1 MIVESII
8 LENWKKFRDPVEI
21 QFQDGLNIIH
31 GPNESGKTTL
41 MESLR
46 TILFSKHSSRS
57 KNIKAIIPFDS
68 QLAPQAMIT
77 FRNNGDRYKVTK
89 RFIQPMSALEKWNSN
104 GWERLSEGDAADRA
118 VASITG
124 GELPRTGDTKP
135 QFWGVS
141 QCLWMVQGEPIISDE
156 LNSET
161 FSSLQRMIG
170 ASIESGEEKRI
181 LEVLNE
187 RFSEYYTATR
197 KDRKQSPL
205 LKLEESLKEEKE
217 ELQKS
222 REKLHRKD
230 ELMRNLEDNEFM
242 KNKKTLTLKEAR
254 EELSDLQKTIEE
266 ARNHKEERERLAGEV
281 ENLNTHYNTLKEK
294 INDITHTSEE
304 IDDLESKNDSLE
316 KEKKLQESEL
326 LKAESHIKQVKEEVE
341 DLKSTMEEFSEKKTT
356 ASIAHSTV
364 LRELQLEDKGS
375 ILKEMNGLKEELES
389 KEESYRSINAPSR
402 SQLDEIETLKNSIRD
417 TRTKLDAIG
426 LNIHASGELDGSIY
440 LDGEEFTLDREDRN
454 WNAYQSVR
462 IELEKGVFEI
472 KSGNEDVK
480 LLKSEL
486 EDMEIECASL
496 TAPYNETELEPL
508 RELLNTK
515 KGLKIRIDQINK
527 DLAKKGGRD
536 SLVREVAELEAKIQR
551 NWSKI
556 PDDSPFKNCMDG
568 DKNDLADL
576 LSEKINKIEEKEV
589 FLKDNESKL
598 QSNLKELQ
606 DQYTATDKYISQM
619 ENKVKSN
626 EEFIEKYSERLRG
639 LEEDGITVD
648 SMEAQQNDISMKL
661 ERKERTLRI
670 YQDEMEEKEEKPT
683 KDYSNSENK
692 ARRLEEDVKDLELSH
707 VRMESDLNNL
717 TQDFT
722 DMNTLEES
730 INENEKSLEDMENDA
745 AAIELLYDLTMHYK
759 ENTIVS
765 LTDPIKRI
773 VTEDL
778 EKILGPKYSLEFD
791 NKLKPCSVTPE
802 GREAEALLDVL
813 SFGTQEQIWCIFRL
827 ALGRLLSKEDKQLV
841 VLDDPLVNT
850 DPLRMHHALEVLEES
865 ARDMQVFVVTC
876 DVDKYNSLSDARFI
890 SMENL

>member
-1 MIVESII
+1 MIVESIS

-21 QFQDGLNIIH
+21 QFQDGLNVIH

-57 KNIKAIIPFDS
+57 RNIKAIIPFDS
-68 QLAPQAMIT
+68 QLAPQAMVT

-89 RFIQPMSALEKWNSN
+89 RFVQPMSVLEKWNMTV
-104 GWERLSEGDAADRA
+104 WERLSEGDAADRT
-118 VASITG
+118 VAGITG

-197 KDRKQSPL
+197 KDRKKSPL
-205 LKLEESLKEEKE
+205 LKLEEALQKEKE
-217 ELQKS
+217 DLQKS

-242 KNKKTLTLKEAR
+242 KNKKTITLKGAR

-266 ARNHKEERERLAGEV
+266 ARTHKEERERLCGEV
-281 ENLNTHYNTLKEK
+281 ENFNTRYNTLKEK
-294 INDITHTSEE
+294 INDITYISEG

-316 KEKKLQESEL
+316 KEKKIQESEL
-326 LKAESHIKQVKEEVE
+326 LKSESNIKQVKEEVE
-341 DLKSTMEEFSEKKTT
+341 DLKSTIEYFSEEKTT
-356 ASIAHSTV
+356 ARIAHSTV
-364 LRELQLEDKGS
+364 LRELQLEDKSS

-402 SQLDEIETLKNSIRD
+402 SQLDEIERLKNSIRD
-417 TRTKLDAIG
+417 TRTKLDTIG
-426 LNIHASGELDGSIY
+426 LNIRASGGLEGSIY
-440 LDGEEFTLDREDRN
+440 LDGEEFTLDKEDKN

-462 IELEKGVFEI
+462 IELEKGSFEI

-480 LLKSEL
+480 LLKSKL

-515 KGLKIRIDQINK
+515 KGLKIRIDQIKK
-527 DLAKKGGRD
+527 DLAKKGGMDSFVRD
-536 SLVREVAELEAKIQR
+536 VAELEAKIQL

-568 DKNDLADL
+568 NKNDLAKL
-576 LSEKINKIEEKEV
+576 LSEKINKIEEKEG

-626 EEFIEKYSERLRG
+626 EEFIEKYRERLRS
-639 LEEDGITVD
+639 LEKDGITVD
-648 SMEAQQNDISMKL
+648 SIEAQQNDISMKL
-661 ERKERTLRI
+661 ERKERTLKI
-670 YQDEMEEKEEKPT
+670 YQDEIEEKEEKPT

-692 ARRLEEDVKDLELSH
+692 VRRLEEDVKNLEISH
-707 VRMESDLNNL
+707 ARMESDLNNL
-717 TQDFT
+717 TPDFT

-730 INENEKSLEDMENDA
+730 INEKEKTLEDMKNDA

-759 ENTIVS
+759 ENTIIS

-778 EKILGPKYSLEFD
+778 EKILGPRYSLEFD

-802 GREAEALLDVL
+802 GREAEALLDAL

-827 ALGRLLSKEDKQLV
+827 ALGRLLSKDDKQLV

-865 ARDMQVFVVTC
+865 AKDMQVFVVTC
-876 DVDKYNSLSDARFI
+876 DVDKYNALSDARFI

>member
-21 QFQDGLNIIH
+21 QFQDGLNVIH

-57 KNIKAIIPFDS
+57 RNIKAIIPFDS
-68 QLAPQAMIT
+68 QLAPQAMVT

-89 RFIQPMSALEKWNSN
+89 RFVQPMSVLEKWNMTV
-104 GWERLSEGDAADRA
+104 WERLSEGDAADRT
-118 VASITG
+118 VAGITG

-197 KDRKQSPL
+197 KDRKKSPL
-205 LKLEESLKEEKE
+205 LKLEEALQKEKE
-217 ELQKS
+217 DLQKS

-242 KNKKTLTLKEAR
+242 KNKKTITLKGAR

-266 ARNHKEERERLAGEV
+266 ARTHKEERERLCGEV
-281 ENLNTHYNTLKEK
+281 ENFNTRYNTLKEK
-294 INDITHTSEE
+294 INDITYISEG

-316 KEKKLQESEL
+316 KEKKIQESEL
-326 LKAESHIKQVKEEVE
+326 LKSESNIKQVKEEVE
-341 DLKSTMEEFSEKKTT
+341 DLKSTIEYFSEEKTT
-356 ASIAHSTV
+356 ARIAHSTV
-364 LRELQLEDKGS
+364 LRELQLEDKSS

-402 SQLDEIETLKNSIRD
+402 SQLDEIERLKNSIRD
-417 TRTKLDAIG
+417 TRTKLDTIG
-426 LNIHASGELDGSIY
+426 LNIRASGGLEGSIY
-440 LDGEEFTLDREDRN
+440 LDGEEFTLDKEDKN

-462 IELEKGVFEI
+462 IELEKGSFEI

-480 LLKSEL
+480 LLKSKL

-515 KGLKIRIDQINK
+515 KGLKIRIDQIKK
-527 DLAKKGGRD
+527 DLAKKGGMDSFVRD
-536 SLVREVAELEAKIQR
+536 VAELEAKIQL

-568 DKNDLADL
+568 NKNDLAKL
-576 LSEKINKIEEKEV
+576 LSEKINKIEEKEG

-619 ENKVKSN
+619 ENRVKSN
-626 EEFIEKYSERLRG
+626 QEFIEKYSERLRG
-639 LEEDGITVD
+639 LEKEGITVD
-648 SMEAQQNDISMKL
+648 SIEAQQNDISMKL

-692 ARRLEEDVKDLELSH
+692 VIRLEEDVNDLELSH

-730 INENEKSLEDMENDA
+730 INEKEKTLEDMKNDA

-773 VTEDL
+773 VTADL
-778 EKILGPKYSLEFD
+778 EKILGPRYSLEFD

-802 GREAEALLDVL
+802 GREAEALLDAL

-827 ALGRLLSKEDKQLV
+827 ALGRLLSKEDRQLV

>member
-1 MIVESII
+1 MIVESIS

-21 QFQDGLNIIH
+21 QFQDGLNVIH

-57 KNIKAIIPFDS
+57 RNIKAIIPFDS

-89 RFIQPMSALEKWNSN
+89 RFVQPMSVLEKWNMT
-104 GWERLSEGDAADRA
+104 GWERLSEGDAADRT

-187 RFSEYYTATR
+187 RFSEYYTPTR
-197 KDRKQSPL
+197 KDKKQSPL
-205 LKLEESLKEEKE
+205 IKLEETLKAEKE
-217 ELQKS
+217 DLQKS

-242 KNKKTLTLKEAR
+242 KNKKTLSLKEAR

-266 ARNHKEERERLAGEV
+266 ARTHKEERERLAGEV

-294 INDITHTSEE
+294 INDINGITKE
-304 IDDLESKNDSLE
+304 IDDLESKNESLE
-316 KEKKLQESEL
+316 KDKQSQKSEL
-326 LKAESHIKQVKEEVE
+326 LKAETDIKQVKEEIL
-341 DLKSTMEEFSEKKTT
+341 DLKSTMEEFSEEKTT

-364 LRELQLEDKGS
+364 LREIQLEDKRS
-375 ILKEMNGLKEELES
+375 LLKDMNGLKEELES
-389 KEESYRSINAPSR
+389 KEERYRSINAPSR
-402 SQLDEIETLKNSIRD
+402 SQLDEIETLKNRVRD

-426 LNIHASGELDGSIY
+426 LNIQASGELEGSIY
-440 LDGEEFTLDREDRN
+440 LDGEEFTLNREDKN

-462 IELEKGVFEI
+462 IELENGDFEI

-496 TAPYNETELEPL
+496 TAPYNETELEAL

-515 KGLKIRIDQINK
+515 KGLKIRIEQIKK
-527 DLAKKGGRD
+527 DLAKKGGGRD

-589 FLKDNESKL
+589 FLRDNESKL

-606 DQYTATDKYISQM
+606 DQYNTTDKYHIS
-619 ENKVKSN
+619 
-626 EEFIEKYSERLRG
+626 
-639 LEEDGITVD
+639 DG
-648 SMEAQQNDISMKL
+648 
-661 ERKERTLRI
+661 
-670 YQDEMEEKEEKPT
+670 
-683 KDYSNSENK
+683 
-692 ARRLEEDVKDLELSH
+692 
-707 VRMESDLNNL
+707 
-717 TQDFT
+717 
-722 DMNTLEES
+722 
-730 INENEKSLEDMENDA
+730 
-745 AAIELLYDLTMHYK
+745 
-759 ENTIVS
+759 
-765 LTDPIKRI
+765 
-773 VTEDL
+773 
-778 EKILGPKYSLEFD
+778 
-791 NKLKPCSVTPE
+791 
-802 GREAEALLDVL
+802 
-813 SFGTQEQIWCIFRL
+813 
-827 ALGRLLSKEDKQLV
+827 KQ
-841 VLDDPLVNT
+841 
-850 DPLRMHHALEVLEES
+850 
-865 ARDMQVFVVTC
+865 C
-876 DVDKYNSLSDARFI
+876 KK
-890 SMENL
+890 